1 MVKCTVL
8 TNESIKLNNE
18 RTNNNNNNNK
28 KKGKDR
34 EYIINPTPIPLF
46 IPCIRG
52 FRS

>member
-18 RTNNNNNNNK
+18 RTNNNKK

-34 EYIINPTPIPLF
+34 VHNKSNSNPF
-46 IPCIRG
+46 IHPMHTGI
-52 FRS
+52 